1 MTTTRGINIVPA
13 WKRFIHVFLLHYTYI
28 IPKSDDMVHLSPGG
42 VTAVSYL
49 ACSHLFIYSL
59 GELNMDVSVP
69 VSSQSCFHTG
79 SRGSPF
85 IVVGAAAGIWIL
97 SRSRESGGPACR
109 NNKPGQVFSRGRSEV
124 GEEIRRGTTD
134 PLQNVLSW
142 KPANPQL
149 ASLSFSCC
157 QVFYCLR
164 FWTLKPKKNQQ
175 IHWIIWSVI
184 SK

>member
-13 WKRFIHVFLLHYTYI
+13 WKRFIRVFLLHYTYI

-42 VTAVSYL
+42 VTAVSHL
-49 ACSHLFIYSL
+49 ACIHLFIYSFR
-59 GELNMDVSVP
+59 ELNMKISVP

-79 SRGSPF
+79 SRGSPL

-109 NNKPGQVFSRGRSEV
+109 NNEPGQVFSRGRSGA

-134 PLQNVLSW
+134 PLQNVLSR
-142 KPANPQL
+142 KPANPQP

-157 QVFYCLR
+157 QLICCVR
-164 FWTLKPKKNQQ
+164 FWTLNPKKHHQ
-175 IHWIIWSVI
+175 IHWMIWSVI